1 MHLNSYPTTRTALLL
16 SLQPS
21 SIFEGGGCAIF
32 AKRELYVACTMAG
45 EKAMDAHAQH
55 LMPTV
60 DVGESLTVMRVTRH
74 VRELTTRLSEP
85 TYQQGPVR
93 CG

>member
-1 MHLNSYPTTRTALLL
+1 
-16 SLQPS
+16 
-21 SIFEGGGCAIF
+21 
-32 AKRELYVACTMAG
+32 MAG

-60 DVGESLTVMRVTRH
+60 DVDESLTVVRVTRH

-85 TYQQGPVR
+85 TYQKGPVR